1 MNRLELPS
9 SQWRVL
15 PALGLQPLRGVLAA
29 ICGCISIQEIIWNI
43 LYIPQNSIYHKKSAN
58 PRLKI
63 ACASDKD
70 YNDYKGNTHKGTTNS
85 QDKIKSKLTSLRY
98 KEYQR
103 CTDVYRHISFHFM
116 AWSPILN
123 ITITNFADFDLRLS
137 LWCTSSH
144 PLLHSFCP
152 AFFAWLNQLECFSS
166 RYSGFRI
173 AASASQV
180 SGLSASCCSLYP
192 LPLVVLVH
200 VVLPF
205 WFPMGPFTSQCVP
218 YLVVRC
224 CTNVIE
230 IGRRCMPRRTAN
242 LVPCSSN

>member
-1 MNRLELPS
+1 MRLYFHSRNNLK
-9 SQWRVL
+9 
-15 PALGLQPLRGVLAA
+15 
-29 ICGCISIQEIIWNI
+29 
-43 LYIPQNSIYHKKSAN
+43 YIPQNSIYHKKSAN

-70 YNDYKGNTHKGTTNS
+70 YNDYKGNTHKGTTNN

-123 ITITNFADFDLRLS
+123 ITITNFAGFDLRLS

-152 AFFAWLNQLECFSS
+152 AFFCLVESTRVLLQQIQRIQNRCLRIPGVWSISQLLFTSD
-166 RYSGFRI
+166 
-173 AASASQV
+173 
-180 SGLSASCCSLYP
+180 P

-205 WFPMGPFTSQCVP
+205 WFPMGPFTWQCVP

-230 IGRRCMPRRTAN
+230 IDRRCMPRRTAN